1 MAFLQFLGM
10 DVWASFIVDPGFTH
24 DDFKKLKDYITA
36 HGLKTPAF
44 SVLTPLPGTGLF
56 SRLQNRLTTTNST
69 LYDIAPAVL
78 PTRLPLREFYA
89 EFCSLYKLSYSKYQL
104 IWEGFLAWVSRGFT
118 LRRLFAMID
127 SAKHL
132 SDPESHM
139 KAPTALVTGPLSN

>member
-10 DVWASFIVDPGFTH
+10 DIRASFIVDPGFTH
-24 DDFKKLKDYITA
+24 DDFKKLRDDIDTQ
-36 HGLKTPAF
+36 GRKTPTF

-56 SRLQNRLTTTNST
+56 SRLQNRLTTTNCN
-69 LYDIAPAVL
+69 LHDIAPAVL

-89 EFCSLYKLSYSKYQL
+89 EFCSLYKPPYSKYQL
-104 IWEGFLAWVSRGFT
+104 IWAGFLAWVSRGFT

-139 KAPTALVTGPLSN
+139 KAPTNLVTGPLSN